1 MPVPTTRPSPHAD
14 PLRSRT
20 RGKEI
25 PNLNENLL
33 KDWKTGNTLSTPTT
47 PSPYSLPRLSRHFN
61 QEKKFD
67 NPTKEDNKNKLSRSY
82 SLSPGV
88 NLWKIFKR
96 TKLLSTDNNIFFG
109 PEYYNSSNKYLH
121 HRSNYQNKSLTVNRQ
136 LYKRRWF
143 QRRGNTRGESHYQQ
157 AAVLEV
163 GAMVLQNMFS
173 ALSFLHYRKDDDF
186 VDRLSYFY
194 TSSFLIMM
202 AVLVSFKQFGGRP
215 LECWVPAQFTASWEA
230 YTEMYCWA
238 QNTYWVPI
246 DQEIPED
253 IAEREYRQISYYQ
266 WVPFF
271 LLIEAFLYYIPCLM
285 WRLMSD
291 KSGIRMN
298 DIVQMATEKENIEPE
313 YRLRTIESLAR
324 HIEAALRYQH
334 TATSRTQYTLHRVFK
349 CFNMR
354 YYESYVTGLYLATK
368 IFYVTNIMV
377 NLILVNKFLET
388 DEYNI
393 YGIGVLRDLL
403 FGRTW
408 MESGNFPRVTLC
420 DFEVR
425 VLGNTQRHS
434 VQCVLVINIFNEKI
448 FILIW
453 LWFSLLLVAT
463 TFDALYWFNVSIFHR
478 DRLRFVLRHLELT
491 SDPDKPELFR
501 KEKRKQVE
509 HFVKTYIKVDGVL
522 VLRMI
527 ALHAGVM
534 YCTEITDALWKRY
547 LSQRPENLIDEDSSL
562 IHFARTQSIR
572 KRQGSPNSR
581 DPSLSPHRTT
591 SHQKLSRFL
600 SNRSTGSIRIHRPK
614 DNKSQ
619 SGAIPLSEVLPTQTQ
634 PAPLTISKPT
644 IVTITS
650 PSRDDSP
657 DRGHLP
663 TRISTKSSPPK
674 LLNSNSNSGHA
685 L

>member
-1 MPVPTTRPSPHAD
+1 MG
-14 PLRSRT
+14 
-20 RGKEI
+20 RGH
-25 PNLNENLL
+25 
-33 KDWKTGNTLSTPTT
+33 DGHG
-47 PSPYSLPRLSRHFN
+47 R
-61 QEKKFD
+61 D
-67 NPTKEDNKNKLSRSY
+67 
-82 SLSPGV
+82 
-88 NLWKIFKR
+88 
-96 TKLLSTDNNIFFG
+96 
-109 PEYYNSSNKYLH
+109 
-121 HRSNYQNKSLTVNRQ
+121 
-136 LYKRRWF
+136 
-143 QRRGNTRGESHYQQ
+143 SHYHQ

-230 YTEMYCWA
+230 YAEMYCWA

-246 DQEIPED
+246 EQDIPVD

-271 LLIEAFLYYIPCLM
+271 LLLEAFFYYVPCLM

-291 KSGIRMN
+291 KSGIRLN

-313 YRLRTIESLAR
+313 YRLRTIESLSR
-324 HIEAALRYQH
+324 HIESALRYQH
-334 TATSRTQYTLHRVFK
+334 TATSRTQYTLHRVLK
-349 CFNMR
+349 CFNLR
-354 YYESYVTGLYLATK
+354 YYESYVTGMYLVTK
-368 IFYVTNIMV
+368 VMYVANVLV

-388 DEYNI
+388 DEYSV
-393 YGIGVLRDLL
+393 YGLGVLKDLL
-403 FGRTW
+403 FGRSW

-425 VLGNTQRHS
+425 VLGNNQRHS

-453 LWFSLLLVAT
+453 IWFSLLFMIS
-463 TFDALYWFNVSIFHR
+463 TFDALYWFSISLFHR
-478 DRLRFVLRHLELT
+478 DRYRFVLRHLELT

-509 HFVKTYIKVDGVL
+509 HFLKTYLKVDGVL
-522 VLRMI
+522 ILRMV

-534 YCTEITDALWKRY
+534 YCTEITDALWRRY
-547 LSQRPENLIDEDSSL
+547 LSQHPENLIDEDSSL

-572 KRQGSPNSR
+572 RTRRTSGGDSGGPPLFGGSGSLQPN
-581 DPSLSPHRTT
+581 HNG
-591 SHQKLSRFL
+591 SHQRLSRFL
-600 SNRSTGSIRIHRPK
+600 SHHTGSFRLHRGK
-614 DNKSQ
+614 QGSSRSLTKQAGSGSSRSQ
-619 SGAIPLSEVLPTQTQ
+619 SPGERDNPQSPRSAPAVGVNPTVIHVTPSSRPVSRSAQYTESTPQSPITEGTGAISQRSSVKGSAAHFRFKTS
-634 PAPLTISKPT
+634 SKG
-644 IVTITS
+644 S
-650 PSRDDSP
+650 SDSP
-657 DRGHLP
+657 V
-663 TRISTKSSPPK
+663 
-674 LLNSNSNSGHA
+674 LL
-685 L
+685 

>member
-20 RGKEI
+20 RGKDI
-25 PNLNENLL
+25 PNLNDNL
-33 KDWKTGNTLSTPTT
+33 KTGNTISAPTT
-47 PSPYSLPRLSRHFN
+47 PSPYNLPRLSRHFN
-61 QEKKFD
+61 QEKTFD
-67 NPTKEDNKNKLSRSY
+67 NVTKEEHKNKLPRSY
-82 SLSPGV
+82 SLSPGA
-88 NLWKIFKR
+88 NLWKVFKR
-96 TKLLSTDNNIFFG
+96 NKLIPTDNIFFG
-109 PEYYNSSNKYLH
+109 SEYHTISNKHIYY
-121 HRSNYQNKSLTVNRQ
+121 RSNHQNRNKLVNKP
-136 LYKRRWF
+136 LYKRRWL
-143 QRRGNTRGESHYQQ
+143 QRRGNTRGDSHYQQ

-572 KRQGSPNSR
+572 KRQGSPGSR

-600 SNRSTGSIRIHRPK
+600 SNRSTGSIRIHRSK
-614 DNKSQ
+614 DNKNQ
-619 SGAIPLSEVLPTQTQ
+619 GTTIPLSEVLTTQTQ
-634 PAPLTISKPT
+634 PPPPTISKPT

-650 PSRDDSP
+650 PSRAESP
-657 DRGHLP
+657 DRGHLS
-663 TRISTKSSPPK
+663 TRISTKSSPSK
-674 LLNSNSNSGHA
+674 LNSNTNSGHA

>member
-1 MPVPTTRPSPHAD
+1 MG
-14 PLRSRT
+14 
-20 RGKEI
+20 RGH
-25 PNLNENLL
+25 
-33 KDWKTGNTLSTPTT
+33 DGHG
-47 PSPYSLPRLSRHFN
+47 R
-61 QEKKFD
+61 D
-67 NPTKEDNKNKLSRSY
+67 
-82 SLSPGV
+82 
-88 NLWKIFKR
+88 
-96 TKLLSTDNNIFFG
+96 
-109 PEYYNSSNKYLH
+109 
-121 HRSNYQNKSLTVNRQ
+121 
-136 LYKRRWF
+136 
-143 QRRGNTRGESHYQQ
+143 SHYHQ

-230 YTEMYCWA
+230 YAEMYCWA

-246 DQEIPED
+246 EQDIPVD

-271 LLIEAFLYYIPCLM
+271 LLLEAFFYYVPCLM

-291 KSGIRMN
+291 KSGIRLN

-313 YRLRTIESLAR
+313 YRLRTIESLSR
-324 HIEAALRYQH
+324 HIESALRYQH
-334 TATSRTQYTLHRVFK
+334 TATSRTQYTLHRVLK
-349 CFNMR
+349 CFNLR
-354 YYESYVTGLYLATK
+354 YYESYVTGMYLVTK
-368 IFYVTNIMV
+368 VMYVANVLV

-388 DEYNI
+388 DEYSV
-393 YGIGVLRDLL
+393 YGLGVLKDLL
-403 FGRTW
+403 FGRSW

-425 VLGNTQRHS
+425 VLGNNQRHS

-453 LWFSLLLVAT
+453 IWFSLLFMIT
-463 TFDALYWFNVSIFHR
+463 TFDALYWFSISLFHR
-478 DRLRFVLRHLELT
+478 DRYRFVLRHLELT

-509 HFVKTYIKVDGVL
+509 HFLKTYLKVDGVL
-522 VLRMI
+522 ILRMV

-534 YCTEITDALWKRY
+534 YCTEITDALWRRY
-547 LSQRPENLIDEDSSL
+547 LSQHPENLIDEDSSL

-572 KRQGSPNSR
+572 RTRRTSGGDSGGPPLFGGSGSLQPN
-581 DPSLSPHRTT
+581 HNG
-591 SHQKLSRFL
+591 SHQRLSRFL
-600 SNRSTGSIRIHRPK
+600 SHHTGSFRLHRGK
-614 DNKSQ
+614 QGSSRSLTKQAGSGSSRSQ
-619 SGAIPLSEVLPTQTQ
+619 SPGERDNPQSPRSAPAVGVNPTVIHVTPSSRPVSRSAQYTESTPQSPITEGTGAISQRSSVKGSAAHFRFKTS
-634 PAPLTISKPT
+634 SKG
-644 IVTITS
+644 S
-650 PSRDDSP
+650 SDSP
-657 DRGHLP
+657 V
-663 TRISTKSSPPK
+663 
-674 LLNSNSNSGHA
+674 LL
-685 L
+685 